1 MPASQGF
8 SCLNW
13 CYSNAQW
20 NLNWCE
26 LAVFY
31 LFNTSEVL
39 YHSLSERDLQIAH
52 WKQETE
58 ALKKSYSLTTGLV
71 TSLQKDITSKDHNI
85 QQLKTEVEKFRRE
98 SREKDN
104 QLAQV
109 SDLCLCFLHT
119 KKNPWDKGWCDF
131 LQLILPTSLWCLQQ
145 ISELELQV
153 KRYKE
158 DINKFR
164 TEHGMLTNKLAEKT
178 KLLQKQPRILCGEM
192 SLHCCFKIRMTH
204 THVCVGLLLLSLFSC
219 QDFLGTS
226 YCSSSLR
233 KEICNLQ
240 NLCLT
245 PPALGVQT
253 STAGVLCSL
262 LGWVDA
268 VECLL
273 RDVGLDVSGS
283 EKGSLFQP
291 CVF

>member
-109 SDLCLCFLHT
+109 SA
-119 KKNPWDKGWCDF
+119 
-131 LQLILPTSLWCLQQ
+131 QEIQVTS
-145 ISELELQV
+145 EE
-153 KRYKE
+153 
-158 DINKFR
+158 
-164 TEHGMLTNKLAEKT
+164 
-178 KLLQKQPRILCGEM
+178 ILCGEM